1 MAESFT
7 SKQKEIVARKL
18 GYDGP
23 MQGFDDF
30 VSSSPSLGMKYAML
44 SDKFATRMAKGG
56 VVRKYVAGGAVSGNL
71 TAAEIANTPG
81 MGDKGIGVNVAG
93 AGTTTTPPKP
103 KPTDQEVKDYLTA
116 NPNLSDK
123 QIAAKM
129 DESGASVD
137 QIAKATGAN
146 PNEVQSRL
154 DDARKGLDRAAPT
167 TATAAQTATPKNIKA
182 ADAGGAATAT
192 LTKADAPKDIAA
204 PKTIKSTDV
213 TAASAADDVEA
224 EMKKLKAEQ
233 GTVSDEAQVEAVTQ
247 DPTTT
252 ALEDVEAAQGEAA
265 QVEGAPTR
273 TLQEGEMVSGSA
285 VDMDEVEKALAKT
298 QAAQGVVTEEMTVQ
312 GQLNKL
318 TRDFDAGNPPPW
330 AAASMREAN
339 ALMAARGLGASSM
352 AGQAIIQATL
362 EAATPIAAADAK
374 VFETMGL
381 QNLSNRQQTAMLIGQ
396 QRAAFLGQKFDQDF
410 QTRVLNAAK
419 ISDIANK
426 NFDAQTQIVIE
437 NARLANSMNIANLS
451 ANNAV
456 VLAKAAQM
464 ASLETQNL
472 NNRQQAAV
480 ENAKAFLAMDV
491 KNLELRQQ
499 TALFK
504 AQEISDA
511 LVSDAALE
519 NAARITNANNA
530 LEAAKISETL
540 ALTANQFNASE
551 RNKVALANANAANE
565 LARFNA
571 QEKNNRAEFNAKM
584 KAEINIANAK
594 IQAEV
599 STANTREANA
609 INAVNA
615 KNATDLTASK
625 YAQQSQTYRDMLE
638 MSWKTG
644 EQEKDRITNIA
655 VATITKNASVAAA
668 GVTADAASS
677 AAWGNLAFK
686 AVENWD
692 KVEKGGKAILSLF
705 G

>member
-7 SKQKEIVARKL
+7 PKQKEIVARKL

-56 VVRKYVAGGAVSGNL
+56 VVRKYVAGGAVSG
-71 TAAEIANTPG
+71 T
-81 MGDKGIGVNVAG
+81 
-93 AGTTTTPPKP
+93 KP
-103 KPTDQEVKDYLTA
+103 KPTDEEVKDYLTA

-137 QIAKATGAN
+137 QVAKATGVGAN
-146 PNEVQSRL
+146 EIQSRY
-154 DDARKGLDRAAPT
+154 DDASKGLDRAVVT
-167 TATAAQTATPKNIKA
+167 TANAAQTAKPADIKA
-182 ADAGGAATAT
+182 DTAGAVTNATVTKAATPT
-192 LTKADAPKDIAA
+192 NIAK
-204 PKTIKSTDV
+204 PKTVTSKDV
-213 TAASAADDVEA
+213 TAASAATGVKA
-224 EMKKLKAEQ
+224 EMDKLSAAEGSVSEKAKVVAEE
-233 GTVSDEAQVEAVTQ
+233 TKPAETAIKDVT
-247 DPTTT
+247 
-252 ALEDVEAAQGEAA
+252 AAQGTAA
-265 QVEGAPTR
+265 QVTGAPTR
-273 TLQEGEMVSGSA
+273 TEVAGEMVSGSA
-285 VDMDEVEKALAKT
+285 VDMAKVEETLAKT
-298 QAAQGVVTEEMTVQ
+298 QAAQGTVTEDMTVQ

-318 TRDFDAGNPPPW
+318 LTNFDAGTPPPW
-330 AAASMREAN
+330 AAASMRAAN
-339 ALMAARGLGASSM
+339 AQMAARGLSASSM

-381 QNLSNRQQTAMLIGQ
+381 QNLSNRQQTAVLVGQ
-396 QRAAFLGQKFDQDF
+396 QRAAFLGQEFDQAF

-419 ISDIANK
+419 VADIANR
-426 NFDAQTQIVIE
+426 NFDAGTQIALE
-437 NARLANSMNIANLS
+437 NSRLSNSMNIANLS
-451 ANNAV
+451 ASNAV

-480 ENAKAFLAMDV
+480 ENAKAFLAMDI
-491 KNLELRQQ
+491 KNVEMKQQ

-504 AQEISDA
+504 AQEIADS
-511 LVSDAALE
+511 LLSDAALS

-530 LEAAKISETL
+530 LEASKISETL
-540 ALTANQFNASE
+540 TLTANQFNATE
-551 RNKVALANANAANE
+551 RNKVSLANANAANE
-565 LARFNA
+565 LAKFNA
-571 QEKNNRAEFNAKM
+571 QEKNDRAEFNAKM

-599 STANTREANA
+599 STANTRETNA

-615 KNATDLTASK
+615 KNATDLSATK
-625 YAQQSQTYRDMLE
+625 YTQQSMTYRDLLE
-638 MSWKTG
+638 ASWKTG

-668 GVTADAASS
+668 GITADANSS

>member
-23 MQGFDDF
+23 MQGFDDY
-30 VSSSPSLGMKYAML
+30 VSSSPALGMKYAML

-56 VVRKYVAGGAVSGNL
+56 VVKKAPVRKFVVGGDVA
-71 TAAEIANTPG
+71 AAT
-81 MGDKGIGVNVAG
+81 GDA
-93 AGTTTTPPKP
+93 AATTTPK
-103 KPTDQEVKDYLTA
+103 KLTDDEVKKYLQD
-116 NPNLSDK
+116 NPGLSDK

-129 DESGASVD
+129 NEFNVPVD
-137 QIAKATGAN
+137 QMARATGAN
-146 PNEVQSRL
+146 PNDVQ
-154 DDARKGLDRAAPT
+154 ARYDTATSGAPT
-167 TATAAQTATPKNIKA
+167 SLSGKPIAPSAATFTAAQTTAPEAVKATG
-182 ADAGGAATAT
+182 AGKVETAT
-192 LTKADAPKDIAA
+192 LTKAEAPKDIAA

-213 TAASAADDVEA
+213 KAASAADDVEA
-224 EMKKLKAEQ
+224 EMAKLKAEQ
-233 GTVSDEAQVEAVTQ
+233 GAVSEEAQVTAETQ

-252 ALEDVEAAQGEAA
+252 AIADVEAAQGEAA

-273 TLQEGEMVSGSA
+273 TVQEGEMITGSA
-285 VDMDEVEKALAKT
+285 VDMDKVEEALAKT
-298 QAAQGVVTEEMTVQ
+298 TAQEGVVTEEMTLQ

-318 TRDFDAGNPPPW
+318 TKDFDAGNPPPW
-330 AAASMREAN
+330 AAASMRA
-339 ALMAARGLGASSM
+339 ATAQLAARGLGASSM

-396 QRAAFLGQKFDQDF
+396 QRATFLGQKFDQDF
-410 QTRVLNAAK
+410 QTKVLNAAK

-426 NFDAQTQIVIE
+426 NFDAQTTIALE
-437 NARLANSMNIANLS
+437 NARLVNSMNIANLS

-456 VLAKAAQM
+456 VLSKMAQM
-464 ASLETQNL
+464 SSLETQNL

-480 ENAKAFLAMDV
+480 ENAKAFLSMDIR
-491 KNLELRQQ
+491 NLELRQQ

-511 LVSDAALE
+511 LVSDAGLE

-540 ALTANQFNASE
+540 TQAANQFNASE
-551 RNKVALANANAANE
+551 RNKVSLFNANAANE
-565 LARFNA
+565 LAKFNA
-571 QEKNNRAEFNAKM
+571 SEKNNRAEFNAKM
-584 KAEINIANAK
+584 KAEINISNAK
-594 IQAEV
+594 IQAEI
-599 STANTREANA
+599 STANTRETNA
-609 INAVNA
+609 ANAVNA
-615 KNATDLTASK
+615 KNATDLSASA
-625 YAQQSQTYRDMLE
+625 YAQQSQTYRDTLE

-668 GVTADAASS
+668 SIKADADSS
-677 AAWGNLAFK
+677 AAWGSLALK

-692 KVEKGGKAILSLF
+692 KVEKGAKAIWALI
-705 G
+705 

>member
-7 SKQKEIVARKL
+7 PKQKEIVARKL

-56 VVRKYVAGGAVSGNL
+56 MVRKYEVGGDVAAKTPVKVSDEEV
-71 TAAEIANTPG
+71 AAYFKANTG
-81 MGDKGIGVNVAG
+81 
-93 AGTTTTPPKP
+93 
-103 KPTDQEVKDYLTA
+103 
-116 NPNLSDK
+116 LSDK

-129 DESGASVD
+129 DEFGVPVD
-137 QIAKATGAN
+137 QFARATGSD
-146 PNEVQSRL
+146 PNQVQARY
-154 DDARKGLDRAAPT
+154 DAAKSSGNTTGDTGVPVKPVVGST
-167 TATAAQTATPKNIKA
+167 TANSVTTTAPAGAVVVG
-182 ADAGGAATAT
+182 AGGTSTAT
-192 LTKADAPKDIAA
+192 LTQAAAPKDIAA
-204 PKTIKSTDV
+204 PKTITAEDV
-213 TAASAADDVEA
+213 TAASAAGDVEA
-224 EMKKLKAEQ
+224 EMAKLKAEQ

-252 ALEDVEAAQGEAA
+252 AIKDVEAAQGEAA
-265 QVEGAPTR
+265 AVTGAPTR
-273 TLQEGEMVSGSA
+273 TVQEGEMVSGSA
-285 VDMDEVEKALAKT
+285 VDMDEVEKSLAKT

-374 VFETMGL
+374 VFEAMGL
-381 QNLSNRQQTAMLIGQ
+381 QNLSNRQQTAILIGQ

-480 ENAKAFLAMDV
+480 ENARAFLAMDV

-511 LVSDAALE
+511 LVSDAGLE

-540 ALTANQFNASE
+540 AQAANQFNASE
-551 RNKVALANANAANE
+551 RNKVSLFNANAANE

-571 QEKNNRAEFNAKM
+571 QEANNRSEFNSRMAT
-584 KAEINIANAK
+584 EINISNAK
-594 IQAEV
+594 ILADV
-599 STANTREANA
+599 SMANTRETNA

-615 KNATDLTASK
+615 KNATDLSASV
-625 YAQQSQTYRDMLE
+625 YAQQSQTYRDVLE

-655 VATITKNASVAAA
+655 VATITKNAAVSAA
-668 GVTADAASS
+668 GITADANSS
-677 AAWGNLAFK
+677 AAWGSLALK

-692 KVEKGGKAILSLF
+692 KVEKGGTAIVEGIAKLF
-705 G
+705 S